1 MKYNLGDK
9 LTINGV
15 VFTVVD
21 EGNQVKSPLSE
32 IISEGQSK
40 MHNAVEAVIAKHE
53 REIKLEC
60 DVRAI
65 LEGNHRDWRIQ
76 AAAVQAAQSCE
87 YLGLSA
93 RQAQGIQNISL
104 SDYSGLL
111 GQSSAQYGSALSAG
125 GWL

>member
-1 MKYNLGDK
+1 MNIEL
-9 LTINGV
+9 
-15 VFTVVD
+15 VD
-21 EGNQVKSPLSE
+21 LLRRALELCDIPQPRPTLSE
-32 IISEGQSK
+32 IISNGQSK
-40 MHNAVEAVIAKHE
+40 MHDAVEAVIAKHE
-53 REIKLEC
+53 MEIKLEY
-60 DVRAI
+60 DVKAI
-65 LEGNHRDWRIQ
+65 LEGDHRDWRIQ
-76 AAAVQAAQSCE
+76 AASAQAAQSCE